1 MNLQYM
7 YVLVYVV
14 QFNNV
19 IEFLYLK
26 DKDKDC

>member
-26 DKDKDC
+26 DKDC